1 VFVVPPP
8 SIPGLGIS
16 GGSNLELLSETG
28 GDLQQELDALQK
40 AAEAIVDAGNQE
52 PALRNVQ
59 TTFRAGVPQKFV
71 EVDRVKAATMGVPLQ
86 DVFQTMQGYLGS
98 FYAND
103 FNKFNQTYQVRIQ
116 ADHEYR
122 LKLAD
127 LRALQVRNSQ
137 GDMVPLGTLIDV
149 HESFGPQVVSRYNLY
164 PSAMVMGMAQTGYSS
179 GEAMQVLERLAD
191 ENLPYGMSYQW
202 TGVSYQEA
210 HTGNEAV
217 IVFGLAVLLVYLVLA
232 AQYESWSSPM
242 AVILVVPLALL
253 GSAVAISILPFGIDV
268 YAQIGLIL
276 VIALAS
282 KNAILIVEFARDLHA
297 QGRPIAESAIEAAR
311 MRFRPILMTSFA
323 FILGVLPLVVSTGAG
338 ASSRISLGSTV
349 LGGMI
354 TSTFLAVLFVP
365 TFYVVMQRASEWWS
379 KDKNLKSIPVEDSP
393 E

>member
-1 VFVVPPP
+1 
-8 SIPGLGIS
+8 
-16 GGSNLELLSETG
+16 
-28 GDLQQELDALQK
+28 
-40 AAEAIVDAGNQE
+40 
-52 PALRNVQ
+52 
-59 TTFRAGVPQKFV
+59 
-71 EVDRVKAATMGVPLQ
+71 M
-86 DVFQTMQGYLGS
+86 
-98 FYAND
+98 
-103 FNKFNQTYQVRIQ
+103 RIQ

-122 LKLAD
+122 LKLED

-137 GDMVPLGTLIDV
+137 GDMVPLGTLINV
-149 HESFGPQVVSRYNLY
+149 QESFGPQVVNRYNLY
-164 PSAMVMGMAQTGYSS
+164 PSAMVMGMAQSGYSS

-253 GSAVAISILPFGIDV
+253 GSAVAIAILPFGIDV